1 MKLCFV
7 TRLAVLALVMPAF
20 DAAASA
26 GDLSRPDG
34 VIELFTSQGCSTC
47 PPADKLFE
55 EFATNGRFVALSY
68 HVDYWDYLGWR
79 DTLSNPD
86 STDRQYAY
94 SRSFGTRS
102 VYTPQAVINGR
113 IHVNGA
119 KRAQIADAFDD
130 LNKAGEGMSVDVAI
144 HETGDSLVIE
154 AGNADKPQ
162 PARKAHVVLV
172 FFAAPQAIDMK
183 KGENEGRTITY
194 WNSVTYVQTA
204 GVWRGEAAKYEIPAG
219 NIPENGGCAV
229 LLQAVGK
236 DGALGPILGAAVYHR
251 TADGQPPVRENA
263 AAR

>member
-1 MKLCFV
+1 MKSRLGL
-7 TRLAVLALVMPAF
+7 RLAVLALALPIF
-20 DAAASA
+20 AATA
-26 GDLSRPDG
+26 GAGTRPGG

-55 EFATNGRFVALSY
+55 EFATNSDLVALAY

-119 KRAQIADAFDD
+119 KRADIADAFDE
-130 LNKAGEGMSVDVAI
+130 LNKAGQGLSVDVSVQQV
-144 HETGDSLVIE
+144 GDSLMIE
-154 AGNADKPQ
+154 TGGANGAAP
-162 PARKAHVVLV
+162 RKAHVVLV
-172 FFAAPQAIDMK
+172 FFAPPQRVDMK
-183 KGENEGRTITY
+183 KGENEGRSITY
-194 WNSVTYVQTA
+194 WNSVTDVKTA
-204 GVWRGEAAKYEIPAG
+204 GVWRGEAAKYEFPASK
-219 NIPENGGCAV
+219 IAENGGCAV

-236 DGALGPILGAAVYHR
+236 DGVPGPILGAAIFR
-251 TADGQPPVRENA
+251 KTDEQQSLK
-263 AAR
+263 

>member
-7 TRLAVLALVMPAF
+7 TRLAVLALVLPTIG
-20 DAAASA
+20 AAASA
-26 GDLSRPDG
+26 RDLSRPNG

-55 EFATNGRFVALSY
+55 EFATDGKLVALAY

-119 KRAQIADAFDD
+119 KRNDIVDALAD
-130 LNKAGEGMSVDVAI
+130 LNRAGEGLSVDVAI
-144 HETGDSLVIE
+144 HENGDSLIIE
-154 AGNADKPQ
+154 TGNADKPAQ
-162 PARKAHVVLV
+162 ARKAHVVLV
-172 FFAAPQAIDMK
+172 FFAPPQSVGMQ

-194 WNSVTYVQTA
+194 WNSVTDVQTA
-204 GVWRGEAAKYEIPAG
+204 GVWRGEATDYEIPADK
-219 NIPENGGCAV
+219 IAENGGCAV
-229 LLQAVGK
+229 LLQVVGK
-236 DGALGPILGAAVYHR
+236 DGAPGPILGAAVFR
-251 TADGQPPVRENA
+251 KTLDGVSPLREDS